1 MGLSAYR
8 RRLYHILEKS
18 YSDKFNAI
26 FHRVLQHCERKKQNE
41 KTKAKTKEPEIDAH
55 FNGCF
60 HRHTGC
66 HRDSDEKRRRGI
78 VVVILFC
85 RHFGVYA
92 DNYEKVAERGGK
104 KRAEIERER
113 KVLYYGTAIIRGVGG
128 SLFLTDCAL
137 EFYPLN
143 QYKSYSGELI
153 IPLNKIKAIQSAKS
167 KIFVYTAENDMYF
180 VIGVTDNA
188 EWEKQIAAVLPE
200 NACNE

>member
-1 MGLSAYR
+1 MRYFIGFYNIVKGKNKMKKPKRKQKNLRSM
-8 RRLYHILEKS
+8 LILTAA
-18 YSDKFNAI
+18 FI
-26 FHRVLQHCERKKQNE
+26 
-41 KTKAKTKEPEIDAH
+41 
-55 FNGCF
+55 
-60 HRHTGC
+60 
-66 HRDSDEKRRRGI
+66 
-78 VVVILFC
+78 VILAAIGIATKSAAVVLWSAFFFAAILVC
-85 RHFGVYA
+85 MPIIMKRSQK
-92 DNYEKVAERGGK
+92 EAEK